1 MKKVLAGLT
10 VLLATGL
17 LLVVGRVLVGG
28 ELKPSDLKDETSQET
43 AEAKELFEEYYA
55 RAEEVMRE
63 MTQEEKIAQLFLVR
77 FPEASELTEVV
88 AAEPGGFILFAKD
101 FQGETRSSLRAKLQ
115 RLQEKSKTGFILGV
129 DEEGGTVT
137 RVSRYAAFRATRFAA
152 PQELYRQGGLE
163 LLTEDAREKSVF
175 LKDLEIN
182 MNLAPVADVPLL
194 PTSFMYARALGQDAA
209 ETARYVGA
217 VVEAM
222 RAEKL
227 ISVMKHFPGYGDN
240 VDTHTG
246 VAVDER
252 SYDELKEAD
261 FLPFMS
267 GIKAGGPVILV
278 SHNIVAA
285 IDVAKPASLSGAVH
299 EVLRDEL
306 GFTGVIMTDDLAM
319 GALKEYA
326 SRGEAAVEAVRAGND
341 LIITSDFLNQKREVE
356 EAVKQGRISEERIDE
371 AVRRVLALK
380 LAYEIME

>member
-1 MKKVLAGLT
+1 MKKVLAGLA

-77 FPEASELTEVV
+77 FPEASELAEVV

-152 PQELYRQGGLE
+152 PQDLYRQGGLE

-252 SYDELKEAD
+252 SYDELKEVD

-278 SHNIVAA
+278 SHNIVEA

-356 EAVKQGRISEERIDE
+356 EAVKQGRISDERIDE

-380 LAYEIME
+380 LAYGIME